1 MGFLSNVIALF
12 SLGQNCPRKITMTTK
27 KITDTLSAS
36 QSTVGRQLTN
46 LRSMLEMVNTQP
58 TVSFETPII
67 HQFPM
72 KLPTDLV
79 SVIIPAK
86 YVI

>member
-1 MGFLSNVIALF
+1 MGFFKQCHCTFLPWTELS
-12 SLGQNCPRKITMTTK
+12 K
-27 KITDTLSAS
+27 KNYYDTLSAS

-46 LRSMLEMVNTQP
+46 FRSMLEMVNTQP

-67 HQFPM
+67 YQFPM